1 MPPWGQFPIEPAID
15 AAERSTGFTFSAS
28 QREALARLPRHKVSV
43 LAGGPGTGKTT
54 LMCAILAMFAGRVR
68 SVSVC
73 APLGRVARVDSQAT
87 GEDAKTIHRL
97 LMGGPGSRKFV
108 RNAQNPLDT
117 QVLLVDETTMV
128 DVELMHSLLEAT
140 PDDCAVILV
149 GDPDQLPSIG
159 PGQVLSDLIRSTQVH
174 TVRLTQVQ
182 RQADNSN
189 IIYNAHRLNRGLMP
203 LVDPEREQDFEF
215 IVEND
220 PRRIPARIEDLA
232 CREFPQNYGFD
243 PMRDIQVLTPM
254 RRGEIGTVRLNERLQ
269 ARINPN
275 PTHRLLLGG
284 LRLGTGDRVMQQL
297 NNRDLEVYNGDTGI
311 IEEIDERRNCLTVS
325 FYGERV
331 TYEPDQLD
339 ELTLAPAMTVHKAQG
354 SEFPAVIIPAAM
366 EHYILLSKPLFY
378 TAETR
383 GRKRVAIVGEEK
395 ALRMA
400 LTASRSVE
408 RRSGLCH
415 RLQRAITS

>member
-1 MPPWGQFPIEPAID
+1 
-15 AAERSTGFTFSAS
+15 
-28 QREALARLPRHKVSV
+28 
-43 LAGGPGTGKTT
+43 
-54 LMCAILAMFAGRVR
+54 
-68 SVSVC
+68 
-73 APLGRVARVDSQAT
+73 
-87 GEDAKTIHRL
+87 
-97 LMGGPGSRKFV
+97 
-108 RNAQNPLDT
+108 
-117 QVLLVDETTMV
+117 
-128 DVELMHSLLEAT
+128 
-140 PDDCAVILV
+140 
-149 GDPDQLPSIG
+149 
-159 PGQVLSDLIRSTQVH
+159 
-174 TVRLTQVQ
+174 
-182 RQADNSN
+182 
-189 IIYNAHRLNRGLMP
+189 
-203 LVDPEREQDFEF
+203 
-215 IVEND
+215 
-220 PRRIPARIEDLA
+220 
-232 CREFPQNYGFD
+232 
-243 PMRDIQVLTPM
+243 
-254 RRGEIGTVRLNERLQ
+254 
-269 ARINPN
+269 
-275 PTHRLLLGG
+275 
-284 LRLGTGDRVMQQL
+284 MQQL

-415 RLQRAITS
+415 RLQRGITS